1 MATDETKAPGP
12 AGENSPVK
20 PSGDAHP
27 PEASPH
33 PETGSHVTHS
43 SYEQHVDDPYH
54 HYDDPYAEH
63 SYQAPTTTEVA
74 TINPPPV
81 QAGSPPPPPP
91 FKEEKKEDED
101 DDDQGMLRMSFLE
114 HLEELR
120 SRILRMLWG
129 LVLSFLAC
137 FAFKEKLWVLVAGPA
152 KAALTGLGY
161 PPDLVQINP
170 MDTFSVVWMKV
181 PLLVSIFVASPWILW
196 QVWGFISPGLY
207 KNEKRMA
214 APFVLTSAGLFILGG
229 LFAYFV
235 AFRLGLEFLL
245 GVGKDIN
252 IKPQISIVEY
262 SDLFFNIILGVSL
275 VFEMPVVI
283 FFLILLRIV
292 SAKFLLTHSRYA
304 ILGITI
310 LAAFITPT
318 PDAFNMMLLALPMV
332 ALYFVGVFAAYL
344 LEHQREHNRF
354 PWMAI
359 FVVAGAIL
367 SLAGGILAFLI
378 VKYGYKLVPYWPFM
392 LR

>member
-1 MATDETKAPGP
+1 MSPICRVAMWLLFLWQAPT
-12 AGENSPVK
+12 
-20 PSGDAHP
+20 
-27 PEASPH
+27 ASSAS
-33 PETGSHVTHS
+33 T
-43 SYEQHVDDPYH
+43 
-54 HYDDPYAEH
+54 
-63 SYQAPTTTEVA
+63 PTTTEVTVTPA
-74 TINPPPV
+74 PV
-81 QAGSPPPPPP
+81 QAGSPPPPP
-91 FKEEKKEDED
+91 FKEDKKETED
-101 DDDQGMLRMSFLE
+101 DDDEGMLRMSFLE

-129 LVLSFLAC
+129 LVLSFIAF
-137 FAFKEKLWVLVAGPA
+137 FAFKERLWVLVAGPA

-181 PLLVSIFVASPWILW
+181 PLLASLFVASPWILW

-275 VFEMPVVI
+275 VFEMPIVI

-318 PDAFNMMLLALPMV
+318 PDAFNMMLMAIPMV

-344 LEHQREHNRF
+344 LEHQREHNKF

-359 FVVAGAIL
+359 FVVLGAIL

-378 VKYGYKLVPYWPFM
+378 IKYGYKLVPYWPFM
-392 LR
+392 IR

>member
-1 MATDETKAPGP
+1 MATDETKGPGP
-12 AGENSPVK
+12 HGENSPVT
-20 PSGDAHP
+20 PSGDAP
-27 PEASPH
+27 STDASPH
-33 PETGSHVTHS
+33 GETGSDLAHS
-43 SYEQHVDDPYH
+43 SYEPHADDPYH

-63 SYQAPTTTEVA
+63 AYQAPATTEIA
-74 TINPPPV
+74 TVTPPPV
-81 QAGSPPPPPP
+81 QAGSPPPPP
-91 FKEEKKEDED
+91 FKEDKKEAED
-101 DDDQGMLRMSFLE
+101 DDDEGMLRMSFLE

-129 LVLSFLAC
+129 LVLSFMAC
-137 FAFKEKLWVLVAGPA
+137 FAFKERLWVLVAGPA

-181 PLLVSIFVASPWILW
+181 PLLVSLFVASPWILW

-367 SLAGGILAFLI
+367 SIAGGILAFLV
-378 VKYGYKLVPYWPFM
+378 VKYGYKFVAYWPFM
-392 LR
+392 TR